1 MYTFVESI
9 IDPNYCLELY
19 VRYVKR
25 SCSPSNQRADND
37 ELFPLDPVEFFGRSK
52 FNQFELTENTSVYI
66 HRFGHGFE
74 MQWHNDS
81 AYINQAT
88 IYLNQHWNESWGGL
102 FKTENAIHVPKHNCG
117 VVKGVDAVPHA
128 ITPIT
133 TDQPRLSVQIM
144 QLEVK

>member
-1 MYTFVESI
+1 
-9 IDPNYCLELY
+9 

-25 SCSPSNQRADND
+25 SCSLSNQRADND

-52 FNQFELTENTSVYI
+52 FNQFELTENTSVYV
-66 HRFGHGFE
+66 HRFGHGFQ
-74 MQWHNDS
+74 MPWHQDT

-102 FKTENAIHVPKHNCG
+102 FQTEDVIHVPNHNCG

>member
-9 IDPNYCLELY
+9 IDPNYCLEL
-19 VRYVKR
+19 RYVKR

>member
-25 SCSPSNQRADND
+25 SCSLSNQRADND

-52 FNQFELTENTSVYI
+52 FNQFELTENTSVYV
-66 HRFGHGFE
+66 HRFGHGFQ
-74 MQWHNDS
+74 MPWHQDT